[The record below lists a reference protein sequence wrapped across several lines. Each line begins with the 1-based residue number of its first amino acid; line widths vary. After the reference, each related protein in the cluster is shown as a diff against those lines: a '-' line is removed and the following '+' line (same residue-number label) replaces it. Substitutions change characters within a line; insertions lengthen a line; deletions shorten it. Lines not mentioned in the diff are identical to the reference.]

1 MSMKIKS
8 AILLS
13 SAAVLLFTL
22 VGGMTG
28 VRASSNSNDGAYRQ
42 LQVYSEVL
50 SRVHS
55 EYVEEPNIPG
65 VTNGALHGL
74 LESLDSN
81 SSYLSAAEYKEYKA
95 HKTEAKGDIGAVV
108 SKRFGYASV
117 ISVIPG
123 SPADKAGLQ
132 DTDILEAI
140 EGKSTREMSLG
151 EIHNLS
157 FRRAWFNC
165 DFISGEGKPSRA
177 AEDRDH
183 PRAWLRFRRSIEKT
197 IEPGIAEIKVDAFT
211 KGKTDEIAGKLKEV
225 KRNGAKKLILDL
237 RNCAEGDE
245 SEGIAAANLFL
256 NHGTITYVQGQ
267 KYPRQAFNADPSK
280 AILDFPL
287 VVLVNKGTA
296 GPAEIVA
303 AAILENAR
311 GDVVGDKTF
320 GNGTVQKMIEMKD
333 GSALILSIAKY
344 YTPSGKAIQDSAITP
359 NVLVADTDDDADF
372 RMRTKMPCLPPR
384 YEKPG
389 GPTGSATGEGYRSAE
404 EADDL
409 KSALLQPRPSLGEPS
424 FWVYAKNLHILP
436 ASGLVPAILEIPMSP
451 LLPVNQFLR
460 LNLSRTQAVQPLVFR
475 PAGLDLRCCGRLQR
489 D

>member
-13 SAAVLLFTL
+13 SAAVLLLTFA
-22 VGGMTG
+22 GGMSG
-28 VRASSNSNDGAYRQ
+28 VRASSDNDGAYRQ

-55 EYVEEPNIPG
+55 EYVEEPNISE
-65 VTNGALHGL
+65 VTDGALHGL

-81 SSYLSAAEYKEYKA
+81 SSYLSPSEYKDYKS
-95 HKTEAKGDIGAVV
+95 HKTEARGDIGAAV

-140 EGKSTREMSLG
+140 GSKSTREMSLA
-151 EIHNLS
+151 EIHNLLS
-157 FRRAWFNC
+157 GEPGSTVTLSVVRARRAEPQKTV
-165 DFISGEGKPSRA
+165 IT
-177 AEDRDH
+177 RDIVAV
-183 PRAWLRFRRSIEKT
+183 PPVSEKT
-197 IEPGIAEIKVDAFT
+197 VEPGIGEIKIDAFT
-211 KGKTDEIAGKLKEV
+211 KGKSEEIASKLREL
-225 KRNGAKKLILDL
+225 KRTGAKKLILDL

-280 AILDFPL
+280 AVTDLPL

-303 AAILENAR
+303 AAVLENAR

-320 GNGTVQKMIEMKD
+320 GNGTVQKVIEMRD

-359 NVLVADTDDDADF
+359 SVLIADADDDGA
-372 RMRTKMPCLPPR
+372 LPDEDESVVPSAET
-384 YEKPG
+384 EKPAAQ
-389 GPTGSATGEGYRSAE
+389 PDLQMNKAIEV
-404 EADDL
+404 L
-409 KSALLQPRPSLGEPS
+409 KSHS
-424 FWVYAKNLHILP
+424 
-436 ASGLVPAILEIPMSP
+436 
-451 LLPVNQFLR
+451 
-460 LNLSRTQAVQPLVFR
+460 
-475 PAGLDLRCCGRLQR
+475 
-489 D
+489 